1 MSAAAFGAGA
11 RPARRYARL
20 RRLAAWLARRRGVGR
35 LALAAAL
42 GAVGCAAFAPVHF
55 PPALLPSLAGLV
67 FLVDGAGGARSARS
81 ARSARGA
88 FAIGF
93 AWGAGHFAVGLYWV
107 GNAFIVADR
116 AVWAAPFA
124 VAGLAAL
131 CAAYPAAACAL
142 YRRLAPRGVWR
153 PVVFAGAWTLLEWL
167 RGSFPLG
174 GFPWNLAGYVWTP
187 WPFAVQ
193 FAAVAGVYGLGWF
206 TVFAAVSPAA
216 LADRR
221 TRRAPAGPWAPVAAL
236 ALLAVNAAA
245 GAALLA
251 RADPAAPA
259 PQARL
264 RLVQA
269 NVEQA
274 RKWNRDLLGEHF
286 RRHEALS
293 TAPGAPTLVVWPETA
308 SPLDLSQPFAEREHA
323 LRSAP
328 PGGALVSGALRREA
342 APGGGRRLWNSLQ
355 ALDSE
360 GRLVGQYDKAR
371 LVPFGEYVPF
381 LGLPFVAR
389 IVGDASGFAR
399 GPGPRTLAVPGAPP
413 FSPLICY
420 EAIFPGAAV
429 DPAARPAWLLNVTN
443 DAWYGRSPGPYQHF
457 EQARL
462 RAVEEGLPLARVAG
476 TGISGVVDAW
486 GRVVAKRGLGEAGTV
501 DAALP
506 PPRPPTPFS
515 RLGNAPATAWALA
528 GLLLFALRRRAV
540 RTARA
545 A

>member
-1 MSAAAFGAGA
+1 MSAVA
-11 RPARRYARL
+11 PL
-20 RRLAAWLARRRGVGR
+20 RRLAARLARRRGAGR

-42 GAVGCAAFAPVHF
+42 GAVGCAAFAPVHL
-55 PPALLPSLAGLV
+55 PPALLPSLVGLV
-67 FLVDGAGGARSARS
+67 FLVDGARG
-81 ARSARGA
+81 ARGA
-88 FAIGF
+88 FAVGF
-93 AWGAGHFAVGLYWV
+93 AWGLGHFAVGLYWV
-107 GNAFIVADR
+107 GNAFLVADR

-124 VAGLAAL
+124 VAGLAAA

-142 YRRLAPRGVWR
+142 YRRLAPRGAWR
-153 PVVFAGAWTLLEWL
+153 PVVFASAWTLGEWL

-187 WPFAVQ
+187 WPVAVQ

-221 TRRAPAGPWAPVAAL
+221 TRRAPAGPWAPIAAL

-251 RADPAAPA
+251 RADPAPA
-259 PQARL
+259 SQARL

-269 NVEQA
+269 NIEQA
-274 RKWNRDLLGEHF
+274 RKWRGDLLGEHF

-308 SPLDLSQPFAEREHA
+308 SPLDLSQPFTEREHA

-328 PGGALVSGALRREA
+328 PGGALVAGALRREA
-342 APGGGRRLWNSLQ
+342 MPGGGRRLWNSLQ
-355 ALDSE
+355 AIDAE

-371 LVPFGEYVPF
+371 LVPFGEYAPF

-389 IVGDASGFAR
+389 LVGDVSGFAR
-399 GPGPRTLAVPGAPP
+399 GPGLRTLAVPGAPP

-420 EAIFPGAAV
+420 EAIFPGAV
-429 DPAARPAWLLNVTN
+429 VGPAARPAWLLNITN

-486 GRVVAKRGLGEAGTV
+486 GRVVARRGLGETGTV

-528 GLLLFALRRRAV
+528 ALLLFALRRRAV